1 MTTATL
7 PLTTSRQELWTGP
20 VIDVD
25 VHANVPSIEALY
37 PYMDGIWVDWAVE
50 RAYKGPS
57 AAATH
62 YPPMSPRSCRPEWRP
77 DGRAPASSVELLQEH
92 ILDPWDVQYAILNCY
107 YGVDSLRHPDWA
119 AALARAVNDWIAN
132 EWLARDPRL
141 RASLIVPARDPAAM
155 IAEIDRIGDHPGFVQ
170 VLLPARNDWLWG
182 MRPFHPVFKAI
193 ERHDLVAGLH
203 MGGTSDGAPSSTGY
217 ASWYIEQYSAEW
229 ASFASQI
236 TNIISEGVFNVCP
249 NLRMSVL
256 EGGFLWVPVWGW
268 RMNKEWR
275 GLHREVPWVDQPP
288 LDIIREHMR
297 FSTAPIDA
305 GPPELTRKAIGWLG
319 SDDFLMF
326 ATDYPHGYDDDL
338 PALLSTLSPN
348 ARGNMMAETARQWYR
363 L

>member
-1 MTTATL
+1 MTTAL
-7 PLTTSRQELWTGP
+7 PLATARQDLWTGP

-25 VHANVPSIEALY
+25 VHANVPSIDALY

-50 RAYKGPS
+50 RGYRGPS

-62 YPPMSPRSCRPEWRP
+62 YPPMSPRSCRPEWKP
-77 DGRAPASSVELLQEH
+77 DGRPPASSVELLQQH
-92 ILDPWDVQYAILNCY
+92 ILDPWDVQHAILNCY

-119 AALARAVNDWIAN
+119 AALAKAVNDWVAN

-155 IAEIDRIGDHPGFVQ
+155 VAEIERIGDHPGFVQ

-182 MRPFHPVFKAI
+182 MRVFHPVFKAI
-193 ERHDLVAGLH
+193 ERHDLVAALN

-217 ASWYIEQYSAEW
+217 ASYFIEQYVAEW

-236 TNIISEGVFNVCP
+236 TNIISEGVFNVWP

-256 EGGFLWVPVWGW
+256 EGGFTWVPVWGW

-275 GLHREVPWVDQPP
+275 GLHREVPWVDSPP

-297 FSTAPIDA
+297 FSTTPIDA
-305 GPPELTRKAIGWLG
+305 GPPELMKKVVGWLG
-319 SDDFLMF
+319 SDDFLMYSS
-326 ATDYPHGYDDDL
+326 DYPHGYDDDL
-338 PALLSTLSPN
+338 PGLMSLLSEG
-348 ARGNMMAETARQWYR
+348 ARANMMAETARQWYR